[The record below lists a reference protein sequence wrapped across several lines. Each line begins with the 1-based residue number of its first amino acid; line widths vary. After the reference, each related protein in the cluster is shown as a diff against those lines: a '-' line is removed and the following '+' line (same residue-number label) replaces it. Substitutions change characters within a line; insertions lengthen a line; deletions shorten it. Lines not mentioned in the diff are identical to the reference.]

1 MSTLGNINIR
11 VDRLPKENFVKG
23 KDGAVYCNIT
33 IAINDESRFGN
44 NIAATVPQTK
54 EEREAKKAKQYIGN
68 GSVKFTLLNNGGLIS
83 PFFFTLIYH
92 TCPMKKRGSY

>member
-68 GSVKFTLLNNGGLIS
+68 GSVFWTDGTIVLAEREAVVAEADSSL
-83 PFFFTLIYH
+83 PF
-92 TCPMKKRGSY
+92 

>member
-68 GSVKFTLLNNGGLIS
+68 GSVFWTDGTIVLAEREAVVAEAESDSSL
-83 PFFFTLIYH
+83 PF
-92 TCPMKKRGSY
+92 

>member
-11 VDRLPKENFVKG
+11 VDKLPKERFVKG

-33 IAINDESRFGN
+33 LAINDESRFGN

-54 EEREAKKAKQYIGN
+54 EEREMKKPKEYIGN
-68 GSVKFTLLNNGGLIS
+68 GSVFWTDGKVVLAEKEAVKSEADSGL
-83 PFFFTLIYH
+83 PF
-92 TCPMKKRGSY
+92 

>member
-1 MSTLGNINIR
+1 MSTLGNINLR
-11 VDRLPKENFVKG
+11 VDKLPKENFVKG

-44 NIAATVPQTK
+44 NIAATVPQSK

-68 GSVKFTLLNNGGLIS
+68 GSVFWTDGTIVLAEREAVVEESDSNL
-83 PFFFTLIYH
+83 PF
-92 TCPMKKRGSY
+92 